1 MPGDD
6 MVAGSAELILTP
18 PVPRVASTTLQAL
31 SLSVHSQDV
40 SWREREYRAFL
51 VIFRITRKFPNK
63 VRILIKVR
71 TPDLWLRP
79 PIDPWGA
86 TIIEAENWAGFYCY
100 FCSEERNTSFSGPK
114 FWKAQSSALPRPS
127 LRSFS
132 VLGYFM
138 RCQGNSTNTG
148 ATPVGAYRLDPPTG
162 RR

>member
-1 MPGDD
+1 MFRVGLLGL
-6 MVAGSAELILTP
+6 VFTAGRSRFARRHHRMEGQDECGETYNFGSRRVLYTKCAE
-18 PVPRVASTTLQAL
+18 
-31 SLSVHSQDV
+31 
-40 SWREREYRAFL
+40 
-51 VIFRITRKFPNK
+51 
-63 VRILIKVR
+63 
-71 TPDLWLRP
+71 RP

-138 RCQGNSTNTG
+138 RCQGNGTNTG
-148 ATPVGAYRLDPPTG
+148 ATPVGAYRLDPPTAG
-162 RR
+162 R